1 MGVLGGAYNANL
13 TTAANFYFYE
23 QTNGDFRLRTN
34 QFIKTIDVGEESI
47 ATAGDLDGDGDLDL
61 LVANKIDANDLKT
74 SAVYQ
79 YENRGTLKSP
89 EFYMIGSMN
98 LPKAYHYAPEL
109 VDLNDDGLD
118 DLLLGNWEVK

>member
-1 MGVLGGAYNANL
+1 MGIS
-13 TTAANFYFYE
+13 
-23 QTNGDFRLRTN
+23 RLRTH

-118 DLLLGNWEVK
+118 DLLLEIGVVK